1 MEQNNELKLFEDK
14 KIRAK
19 WDEEKEKWY
28 FSVVDVVAVLTD
40 NDYQSGRKYWK
51 TLKMRLNKEG
61 SELVTNCYQLKMQS
75 SDGKYY
81 NTDVMDVKKILRLIQ
96 SIPSKKAEP
105 FKLWL
110 AQVGKE
116 RIDEA
121 YDPEIAI
128 NRALDIYRKKGY
140 SEEWI
145 NQRLKTIDIRK
156 EFTDELK
163 EKGISEAKDFAILT
177 NILTQAWSGHSVK
190 EYKNLKGLK
199 KENLPDNMTN
209 MELVLNM
216 LAETSSTEI
225 SKSKKEKGFMEAQD
239 SVIEGGNIA
248 RVAREQLERKTGK
261 KVVSDKN
268 AKEIRKLNSGKEQF
282 FEITRKN
289 LVCLIF
295 SVILENLPISYKRD
309 IKKAIKILK
318 ENNSKEIFIF
328 GSLVNGNYNEN
339 SDIDIAVR
347 GLSQDIFYKVA
358 SILLFELENEIDF
371 IDLDDEQN
379 RFSKILL
386 KIKIEGL
393 LKVG

>member
-19 WDEEKEKWY
+19 WNDEQEKWY
-28 FSVVDVVAVLTD
+28 FSVVDIVAALTD
-40 NDYQSGRKYWK
+40 NDYQGGRKYWK

-81 NTDVMDVKKILRLIQ
+81 NTDVMTTEQILRLIQ
-96 SIPSKKAEP
+96 SIPSKKVEP
-105 FKLWL
+105 LKLWL

-128 NRALDIYRKKGY
+128 NRALDTYRKKGY

-163 EKGISEAKDFAILT
+163 EKGISASKDFAILT
-177 NILTQAWSGHSVK
+177 NILTQAWSGYSVK

-199 KENLPDNMTN
+199 KENLRDNMTN

-225 SKSKKEKGFMEAQD
+225 SKSKNRKGFKEAED
-239 SVIEGGNIA
+239 SVKKGGNIA
-248 RVAREQLERKTGK
+248 KIAKEQLEKETGK
-261 KVVSDKN
+261 KVISDKN
-268 AKEIRKLNSGKEQF
+268 AKEIRKLNSGKE
-282 FEITRKN
+282 
-289 LVCLIF
+289 
-295 SVILENLPISYKRD
+295 
-309 IKKAIKILK
+309 
-318 ENNSKEIFIF
+318 
-328 GSLVNGNYNEN
+328 
-339 SDIDIAVR
+339 
-347 GLSQDIFYKVA
+347 
-358 SILLFELENEIDF
+358 
-371 IDLDDEQN
+371 
-379 RFSKILL
+379 
-386 KIKIEGL
+386 
-393 LKVG
+393 

>member
-1 MEQNNELKLFEDK
+1 MDQNNELKLFEDK

-19 WDEEKEKWY
+19 LDEEKEKQY

-40 NDYQSGRKYWK
+40 NDYQKSRNYWK

-61 SELVTNCYQLKMQS
+61 SELVTNCYQLKMKS
-75 SDGKYY
+75 VDGKYY
-81 NTDVMDVKKILRLIQ
+81 KTDVMNTEQVLRLIQ

-163 EKGISEAKDFAILT
+163 EKG
-177 NILTQAWSGHSVK
+177 
-190 EYKNLKGLK
+190 
-199 KENLPDNMTN
+199 
-209 MELVLNM
+209 
-216 LAETSSTEI
+216 
-225 SKSKKEKGFMEAQD
+225 FMEAQD

-261 KVVSDKN
+261 KVISDKN
-268 AKEIRKLNSGKEQF
+268 AKEIRNLNSGKEQF
-282 FEITRKN
+282 FEITRKD
-289 LVCLIF
+289 LVYLIF
-295 SVILENLPISYKRD
+295 LVILENLPISYK
-309 IKKAIKILK
+309 
-318 ENNSKEIFIF
+318 EI
-328 GSLVNGNYNEN
+328 
-339 SDIDIAVR
+339 
-347 GLSQDIFYKVA
+347 
-358 SILLFELENEIDF
+358 
-371 IDLDDEQN
+371 
-379 RFSKILL
+379 
-386 KIKIEGL
+386 
-393 LKVG
+393 

>member
-1 MEQNNELKLFEDK
+1 MGQDNELKIFEDK

-19 WDEEKEKWY
+19 WDEEEEKWY
-28 FSVVDVVAVLTD
+28 FSVVDIVAVLTE
-40 NDYQSGRKYWK
+40 NDYQAGRKYWK

-75 SDGKYY
+75 IDGKYY
-81 NTDVMDVKKILRLIQ
+81 NTDVMTIEQILRLIQ
-96 SIPSKKAEP
+96 SIPSKKVEP
-105 FKLWL
+105 LKMWL

-163 EKGISEAKDFAILT
+163 EKGIDSSKDFAILT
-177 NILTQAWSGHSVK
+177 NILTQAWSGYSVK

-199 KENLPDNMTN
+199 KENLRDNMTN

-216 LAETSSTEI
+216 LAETSATEI
-225 SKSKKEKGFMEAQD
+225 SKSKKQKGFKEAEN
-239 SVIEGGNIA
+239 SVLEGGNVA
-248 RVAREQLERKTGK
+248 RVAREQLERKIGR

-268 AKEIRKLNSGKEQF
+268 AKEIRKLN
-282 FEITRKN
+282 
-289 LVCLIF
+289 
-295 SVILENLPISYKRD
+295 
-309 IKKAIKILK
+309 
-318 ENNSKEIFIF
+318 
-328 GSLVNGNYNEN
+328 
-339 SDIDIAVR
+339 
-347 GLSQDIFYKVA
+347 A
-358 SILLFELENEIDF
+358 SEE
-371 IDLDDEQN
+371 
-379 RFSKILL
+379 
-386 KIKIEGL
+386 
-393 LKVG
+393 